1 MEALAELIVGA
12 VLVAVAAGLVYWANR
27 ARTDHS
33 ADVGLY
39 LLFGFPGMLLTVAG
53 IAGLTYGK
61 HWGALLLGLGLALAL
76 PLVKQF
82 RVSLAGITPMDPSSP
97 IDMSGLAVL
106 LSVIIVTAYSLR
118 NASPTDTG
126 SVGAASLIINLV
138 TFVALAFVAVGYR
151 LYRNGREAVC
161 RLGLHR
167 PSAKAVALALLA
179 VIGCFILSIAAS
191 LVTKWLQP
199 DLFDSLQKSIPDLTS
214 NIQNPLGAALLGLTA
229 GVGEEIFFRGAI
241 QPRFGIFLTAALFAL
256 LHSQYGW
263 SWIIAGLFGIGILLG
278 IERKYLGT
286 PASIIT
292 HAVYNFLVVILQTL

>member
-1 MEALAELIVGA
+1 MDTLEELIVGV
-12 VLVAVAAGLVYWANR
+12 VLVAAALGLVYWANR

-39 LLFGFPGMLLTVAG
+39 LLFGFPGGLLTVAG
-53 IAGLTYGK
+53 MAGLVNGQ

-82 RVSLAGITPMDPSSP
+82 RAALADITPMDPSSP
-97 IDMSGLAVL
+97 IDMSGLAIL
-106 LSVIIVTAYSLR
+106 LAVIMITAYSLR
-118 NASPTDTG
+118 NSSPADTG
-126 SVGAASLIINLV
+126 SVGAGSLIVNLII
-138 TFVALAFVAVGYR
+138 FVALAVVAVGYR
-151 LYRNGREAVC
+151 IHRSGRETLC

-179 VIGCFILSIAAS
+179 VIGCFIISVVAS
-191 LVTKWLQP
+191 LVTKSLQP
-199 DLFDSLQKSIPDLTS
+199 ELFDSLQKSLPDLTS

-256 LHSQYGW
+256 LHAQYGW

-292 HAVYNFLVVILQTL
+292 HAVYNFLVVLLQTL